1 MTYGCGTDES
11 FSKITALMV
20 QITTLIVCLA
30 ALYAAA
36 MRRAPLWMWAL
47 GLGTLTAASQLE
59 FFQGSIRAPPFGL
72 LSIVCWL
79 PALIFAGLSMP
90 PVRRRILVAP
100 AFHMLRGALPRLNDN
115 ARQMLSGGT
124 VGYEAEFFGG
134 RPSWQKLRAIPP
146 ITLTDEERAFL
157 DGATEELCV
166 LVDDWQI
173 RHDREI
179 PRKIW
184 DFLKKHGF
192 FGLRISKAHGGLGFS
207 AQALSL
213 ILGKIA
219 SRSPDIFTI
228 VMIPNSLGLG
238 ELIEAYGS
246 DEQKCR
252 LLPRLAS
259 GDDIPCLA
267 VTGPM
272 SGSDAAAMR
281 DIGTVV
287 HGKYQGADV
296 LYIRISW
303 DKRFI
308 TLAPDATLIGV
319 AFHLF
324 DPENLLGRGENIG
337 ITVAVVP
344 ADHPGVIIG
353 RRHLP
358 AGTAFPIG
366 PTSGKDVVIPIA
378 WVIGGE
384 HMAGQ
389 GWRMLM
395 ECISASRAIS
405 LPACGVA
412 GIKSMLRRSTA
423 YGRIRKQF
431 GAPIA
436 RMEGL
441 EEPIA
446 RMVEAAYVAEAGR
459 AVTAEMVSRG
469 EKPSII
475 SALMKYQMVERLR
488 RCVNDAMDL
497 HGGRAVCD
505 GPTNY
510 LQAAYQMV
518 PAAITAEGANIM
530 TRALIGFTQGAL
542 RSHPYLQAEFD
553 ACQETE
559 ARRGI
564 AAFEHAFLSHISFT
578 LSNVAGALFHNMTG
592 GLFCKAPDRNF
603 GMGQWHRQLQRAS
616 RNFALVADLTLLLMG
631 TALRTRQK
639 LTGRLADALSELY
652 LLACTLKRYEDDAA
666 FRDDRY
672 IVALAAVNG
681 LHRFQEAM
689 HGVIDNFP
697 VAWARL
703 LMKVVVFPF
712 GLPYRA
718 ASDRLGH
725 RVVRLVIEPGETRD
739 RLTRYIY
746 VSKDPTDSTGL
757 LEATFEKLIA
767 AEDADKRLD
776 RAARRGWVRRF
787 HGVDW
792 LADAAKQNVISE
804 SEVALLREIET
815 LTARVIAVD
824 DFDVDEIKPNYMTP
838 GHNVRAVQGAFNILA
853 KPLNEVGRYQ

>member
-1 MTYGCGTDES
+1 MTYGCGVNES

-30 ALYAAA
+30 ALYTAA

-59 FFQGSIRAPPFGL
+59 FSQGSIRAPQFGL
-72 LSIVCWL
+72 LSIICWL
-79 PALIFAGLSMP
+79 PALIFAGLSLP

-146 ITLTDEERAFL
+146 ITLTDKEKAFL
-157 DGATEELCV
+157 DGATEELCA
-166 LVDDWQI
+166 LVDDWQV

-259 GDDIPCLA
+259 GDDIPFLA

-287 HGKYQGADV
+287 RGKYQGADV
-296 LYIRISW
+296 LSIRISW

-337 ITVAVVP
+337 ITMAVVP

-384 HMAGQ
+384 RMAGQ
-389 GWRMLM
+389 GWRSMA
-395 ECISASRAIS
+395 ESASN
-405 LPACGVA
+405 LE
-412 GIKSMLRRSTA
+412 RRSP
-423 YGRIRKQF
+423 GWKD
-431 GAPIA
+431 
-436 RMEGL
+436 
-441 EEPIA
+441 
-446 RMVEAAYVAEAGR
+446 
-459 AVTAEMVSRG
+459 SR
-469 EKPSII
+469 
-475 SALMKYQMVERLR
+475 
-488 RCVNDAMDL
+488 
-497 HGGRAVCD
+497 
-505 GPTNY
+505 
-510 LQAAYQMV
+510 
-518 PAAITAEGANIM
+518 
-530 TRALIGFTQGAL
+530 
-542 RSHPYLQAEFD
+542 
-553 ACQETE
+553 
-559 ARRGI
+559 
-564 AAFEHAFLSHISFT
+564 
-578 LSNVAGALFHNMTG
+578 
-592 GLFCKAPDRNF
+592 
-603 GMGQWHRQLQRAS
+603 S
-616 RNFALVADLTLLLMG
+616 R
-631 TALRTRQK
+631 
-639 LTGRLADALSELY
+639 
-652 LLACTLKRYEDDAA
+652 
-666 FRDDRY
+666 
-672 IVALAAVNG
+672 
-681 LHRFQEAM
+681 
-689 HGVIDNFP
+689 
-697 VAWARL
+697 
-703 LMKVVVFPF
+703 
-712 GLPYRA
+712 
-718 ASDRLGH
+718 
-725 RVVRLVIEPGETRD
+725 
-739 RLTRYIY
+739 
-746 VSKDPTDSTGL
+746 
-757 LEATFEKLIA
+757 
-767 AEDADKRLD
+767 
-776 RAARRGWVRRF
+776 
-787 HGVDW
+787 
-792 LADAAKQNVISE
+792 
-804 SEVALLREIET
+804 
-815 LTARVIAVD
+815 
-824 DFDVDEIKPNYMTP
+824 
-838 GHNVRAVQGAFNILA
+838 
-853 KPLNEVGRYQ
+853 